1 MNLKA
6 TRFIALFMLTGVILG
21 SSTSSAYAK
30 PVQKNRQYYE
40 ERGEIVW
47 EVPTQD
53 KLIALTFD
61 DGPDPVQTPQILAL
75 LKQYHAKGTFFVLGK
90 WAEKFPDIVRQE
102 QLEGHEIANH
112 TFAHTYA
119 VRSTTAD
126 KYLKDMQAAEAS
138 IVNAGAER
146 PLLFRPPGG
155 YYNDMVIQA
164 AKQKGYTIV
173 LWSWHQ
179 DTRDWALPG
188 VSAITNKVLNNARNG
203 DIVLFHDKVESK
215 SHTIDALRTILP
227 KLQEQG
233 YQFVTVSELLAVKA
247 REAAKGGVSSSLPR
261 KQP

>member
-1 MNLKA
+1 MSLRANRLTA
-6 TRFIALFMLTGVILG
+6 MFLLIVMML
-21 SSTSSAYAK
+21 SSLSSSAYAK

-47 EVPTQD
+47 EVPTQN

-61 DGPDPVQTPQILAL
+61 DGPDPVQTPEILAI
-75 LKQYHAKGTFFVLGK
+75 LKQYQAKATFFVLGK
-90 WAEKFPDIVRQE
+90 WAEKYPNIIKQE

-119 VRSTTAD
+119 VRSTVASQ
-126 KYLKDMQAAEAS
+126 YMKDIEAAEAS
-138 IVNAGAER
+138 IVEAGVER

-155 YYNDMVIQA
+155 YYNEMVINA
-164 AKQKGYTIV
+164 AKQKGYTII

-188 VSAITNKVLNNARNG
+188 VSAIVSKVLKNAHNG
-203 DIVLFHDKVESK
+203 DIVLFHDKIVGK
-215 SHTIDALRTILP
+215 SHTIDALRKILP

-247 REAAKGGVSSSLPR
+247 REAAKDGMSTSLP
-261 KQP
+261 

>member
-6 TRFIALFMLTGVILG
+6 ARVIGMFTLIILLG
-21 SSTSSAYAK
+21 SSSAYAK

-61 DGPDPVQTPQILAL
+61 DGPDPIQTPQILAL
-75 LKQYHAKGTFFVLGK
+75 LQQYQAKGTFFVLGK
-90 WAEKFPDIVRQE
+90 WAEKFPELIRQE

-112 TFAHTYA
+112 TYAHTYA
-119 VRSTTAD
+119 VRSTRAD
-126 KYLKDMQAAEAS
+126 KYMKEISTAERS
-138 IVNAGAER
+138 IIEAGAER

-179 DTRDWALPG
+179 DTRDWASPG
-188 VSAITNKVLNNARNG
+188 VSAIVKKVLNNARNG
-203 DIVLFHDKVESK
+203 DIVLFHDKVEGK
-215 SHTIDALRTILP
+215 SHTVAALKTILP
-227 KLQEQG
+227 KLQQQG
-233 YQFVTVSELLAVKA
+233 YRFVTVSELLAVKA
-247 REAAKGGVSSSLPR
+247 REAAKDGTSPSSSLKHVKP
-261 KQP
+261 

>member
-6 TRFIALFMLTGVILG
+6 TRFIALFVLTGTILG
-21 SSTSSAYAK
+21 SSTSWAYAK

-119 VRSTTAD
+119 VRSTAAD
-126 KYLKDMQAAEAS
+126 KYMKDMEAAEDS
-138 IVNAGAER
+138 IVSAGAQR

-215 SHTIDALRTILP
+215 SHTIDALRMILP

>member
-6 TRFIALFMLTGVILG
+6 ARMIGLFTLILMLG
-21 SSTSSAYAK
+21 TSSVYAK

-75 LKQYHAKGTFFVLGK
+75 LKQYQAKGTFFVLGK
-90 WAEKFPDIVRQE
+90 WAEKFPELVMQE
-102 QLEGHEIANH
+102 QQEGHEVANH
-112 TFAHTYA
+112 TYAHTYA
-119 VRSTTAD
+119 VKSTARD
-126 KYLKDMQAAEAS
+126 KFTQDMAAAEQS
-138 IVNAGAER
+138 ITDAGVPR

-155 YYNDMVIQA
+155 FYNDMVIDV

-179 DTRDWALPG
+179 DTRDWASPG
-188 VSAITNKVLNNARNG
+188 VAAITNKVLKNARNG
-203 DIVLFHDKVESK
+203 DIVLFHDKVEGRAQ
-215 SHTIDALRTILP
+215 TVAALKVILP
-227 KLQEQG
+227 KLQQEG
-233 YQFVTVSELLAVKA
+233 YRFVTVSELLAVKA
-247 REAAKGGVSSSLPR
+247 KEAAKDGVSLNNAR
-261 KQP
+261 

>member
-6 TRFIALFMLTGVILG
+6 ARFVALFMLAMVLL
-21 SSTSSAYAK
+21 TSSAYAK

-47 EVPTQD
+47 EVPTHD

-75 LKQYHAKGTFFVLGK
+75 LKQYDAKATFFVLGK
-90 WAEKFPDIVRQE
+90 WAEKYPDIVRQE
-102 QLEGHEIANH
+102 QLQGHEIANH
-112 TFAHTYA
+112 TYAHTYA
-119 VRSTTAD
+119 VRSTAIG
-126 KYLKDMQAAEAS
+126 KYLKDMGAAEAS
-138 IVNAGAER
+138 IVNAGAQR

-164 AKQKGYTIV
+164 AKQKGYTII

-188 VSAITNKVLNNARNG
+188 VSAITKKVLNNARNG
-203 DIVLFHDKVESK
+203 DIVLFHDKVDGRSQTIES
-215 SHTIDALRTILP
+215 LRKILP
-227 KLQEQG
+227 KLKERG
-233 YQFVTVSELLAVKA
+233 YEFVTVSELLAVKA
-247 REAAKGGVSSSLPR
+247 REAAKEGVSSSSPR
-261 KQP
+261 KHP